1 MRRHDIH
8 VSIRHALALFVLL
21 PALALAEGHIV
32 AADGFDAELSPKLW
46 RFDKLAK
53 GAAAIQSTQVRSGP
67 AALEITLRPDDPS
80 PEISAGDSERDE
92 LQEADRFNAQEGEVH
107 EYRFSIRIPADFPI
121 VDRRLVIAQ
130 WKQDTHGRSVK
141 VDNPVVALR
150 YVGGELSATVQDS
163 AEKRIIGRLKE
174 DLRDRWLDLVV
185 RIRHSR
191 AAGFVSINVN
201 GKRLADYHGPTAY
214 SENLGYPPVATFYF
228 KMGLYR
234 DDMKQPMKIYID
246 DYSKTLLSAN

>member
-1 MRRHDIH
+1 M
-8 VSIRHALALFVLL
+8 SIRQLLALFVLL
-21 PALALAEGHIV
+21 PSLALAEGRVV
-32 AADGFDAELSPKLW
+32 AADGFDTELSPKLW

-53 GAAAIQSTQVRSGP
+53 GAAVIQSAQVRSGP
-67 AALEITLRPDDPS
+67 AALAITLQPDDPS

-92 LQEADRFNAQEGEVH
+92 LQEVDRFNAKEGETH
-107 EYRFSIRIPADFPI
+107 EYRFSVRFPADFPI

-130 WKQDTHGRSVK
+130 WKQDTQGRPVK
-141 VDNPVVALR
+141 ADNPVVALR
-150 YVGGELSATVQDS
+150 YVGGELFATVQDS
-163 AEKRIIGRLKE
+163 AEKRTIGRLKE

-191 AAGFVSINVN
+191 TAGLVRIDVN
-201 GKRLADYHGPTAY
+201 GKCLADYHGPTAY
-214 SENLGYPPVATFYF
+214 SENLGYPPAATFYF

-234 DDMKQPMKIYID
+234 DDMKQPMKIYFD